1 MGVVTRSYYAGRTA
15 RALELAAA
23 GPVTAASLAADLR
36 IDPRTA
42 RRLLARLAR
51 DGILAALDGRPRRY
65 VPGPRLVALAV
76 RLSAHGPGR
85 PRRA

>member
-1 MGVVTRSYYAGRTA
+1 VTRSYYAGRTA

-23 GPVTAASLAADLR
+23 GPVTATALAADLR

-42 RRLLARLAR
+42 RRLLVRLAA
-51 DGILAALDGRPRRY
+51 DGMVAALDGRPRRY
-65 VPGPRLVALAV
+65 VPGPRLMALSA

-85 PRRA
+85 PRTA